1 MAWLEKRGS
10 KYVICDRDAAGKRIR
25 IPAYT
30 DRQASKQKL
39 ARYEKAKAHGAEG
52 LIDPF
57 EEHKARPL
65 AEHVADYI
73 ADLRALGRD
82 GKYVYNCDKR
92 LAKLTAEC
100 GWKALG
106 DITADSFCLWRERLP
121 RMEDGRSQLSPRS
134 QNQYLEVV
142 RTFCGWCVKRKR
154 AAENP
159 VTTVQKVD
167 ESTDVRR
174 ARRSLTA
181 EEFIRLLAAVP
192 EGYRGV
198 YRFILATGLR
208 RQEVE
213 DLAWGDIRLNS
224 PTPFI
229 KLRAKATKSRRADSL
244 PLRSDLAEDLR
255 KLRGESGDADRVFPS
270 VPTIEEHREYLTEAG
285 IEWEDSEG
293 RRADIHALR
302 HTYGTLLSQSGA
314 TPREAM
320 ELMRHTDLSLTMKV
334 YTDPRI
340 FDLAGAVE
348 RLPIPA
354 SSIPATA
361 VATGTDGQHAY
372 QNPAVSMGAQ
382 MGATS
387 TIEGHSTA
395 VIGRASSEAGSTET
409 LANAGDL
416 RPLTPTGN
424 DGQEG
429 EKNSAGRTR
438 TYNQP
443 VNSRLLYH

>member
-10 KYVICDRDAAGKRIR
+10 KYVICDRDAAGKRVR

-65 AEHVADYI
+65 TEHVADYI
-73 ADLRALGRD
+73 ADMKAKGRD

-92 LAKLTAEC
+92 LAKLIAEC

-106 DITADSFCLWRERLP
+106 DITADSFCQWRERLP
-121 RMEDGRSQLSPRS
+121 RMEDGRPTLSPRS

-142 RTFCGWCVKRKR
+142 RTLCGWCVKRKR

-159 VTTVQKVD
+159 ITSVEKVD
-167 ESTDVRR
+167 ESADIRR
-174 ARRSLTA
+174 ARRSLTS
-181 EEFIRLLAAVP
+181 EELGRLLAAVP
-192 EGYRGV
+192 EGYRRV
-198 YRFILATGLR
+198 YRFILGTGLR

-213 DLAWGDIRLNS
+213 DLLWGDVRLDS
-224 PTPFI
+224 PTPFL
-229 KLRAKATKSRRADSL
+229 KLRAKATKSRRADSV
-244 PLRSDLAEDLR
+244 PLRSDLAADLR
-255 KLRGESGDADRVFPS
+255 TLRGTSDDADRVFPA
-270 VPTIEEHREYLTEAG
+270 VPSIEEHREYLAAAG
-285 IEWEDSEG
+285 INWQDSEG

-354 SSIPATA
+354 RTLPAVA
-361 VATGTDGQHAY
+361 LATGTDGNAHC

-395 VIGRASSEAGSTET
+395 TIGRTASAAGRMET
-409 LANAGDL
+409 LANAEDL
-416 RPLTPTGN
+416 RPLTPT
-424 DGQEG
+424 DSKGQES